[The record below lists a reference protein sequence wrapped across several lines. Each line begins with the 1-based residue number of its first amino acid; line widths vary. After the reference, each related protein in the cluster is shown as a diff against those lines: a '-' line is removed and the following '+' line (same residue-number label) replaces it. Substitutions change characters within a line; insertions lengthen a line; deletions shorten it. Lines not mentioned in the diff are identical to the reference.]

1 MVNTQALPPR
11 TVMRTSQVET
21 KVKSRRKM
29 RKISGILAA
38 GALLASVVFV
48 APAANAS
55 ETITGSGS
63 SFMNSFQTTCSALY
77 TKNKA
82 NYTSTGSST
91 GLSQFKAGTTD
102 FGGTDNA
109 YPSAPPA
116 NFTYVPLV
124 AGAIVI
130 AYNVPGVTNLRLDP
144 KTIGGIFDGTI
155 KTWDAAPIKKLN
167 PTAKLPKNKIQ
178 VVYRSDG
185 SGTTNNFSNYLRQ
198 TVGGKWTQNSTW
210 ATALGK
216 SPVGIGS
223 PQNQGVVAT
232 VAQTKFAVTYTEP
245 ADAKKAKLPY
255 ASVQNGSGEF
265 VRPSA
270 STAARFIAA
279 QPSDAQGLVT
289 FDYKKKVKGA
299 YAVTLIAYGLAP
311 TASSKPAKAAAVK
324 DYFNFILKTCGPR
337 NAAAMDYVAISGK
350 LQSTALRLISTI
362 K

>member
-1 MVNTQALPPR
+1 
-11 TVMRTSQVET
+11 
-21 KVKSRRKM
+21 M

-38 GALLASVVFV
+38 SALLASIVFV
-48 APAANAS
+48 APAAHAS

-63 SFMNSFQTTCSALY
+63 SFMNSFQQVCSALY

-130 AYNVPGVTNLRLDP
+130 AYNVPGVSNLRLTP
-144 KTIGGIFDGTI
+144 KVIGQIFDGTI

-167 PTAKLPKNKIQ
+167 PSAKLPKQNIQ

-185 SGTTNNFSNYLRQ
+185 SGTTNNFSNYLAQ
-198 TVGGKWTQNSTW
+198 TVGGSWKQNSTW
-210 ATALGK
+210 ATAVGK

-232 VAQTKFAVTYTEP
+232 VSQTKFSITYADP
-245 ADAKKAKLPY
+245 ADAKKNRLTFAL
-255 ASVQNGSGEF
+255 VQNGAGEF
-265 VRPSA
+265 VKPTA
-270 STAARFIAA
+270 ATAARFIAA
-279 QPSDAQGLVT
+279 QPLNAQGLLE
-289 FDYKKKVKGA
+289 FDYKKKVRGG
-299 YAVTLIAYGLAP
+299 YAITLVAYGLAP
-311 TASSKPAKAAAVK
+311 TASAKPAKAAAVK
-324 DYFNFILKTCGPR
+324 DYFTFILRTCGPQR
-337 NAAAMDYVAISGK
+337 AASGDYVAISGM
-350 LQSTALRLISTI
+350 LQPSALRAVAKI
-362 K
+362 

>member
-1 MVNTQALPPR
+1 
-11 TVMRTSQVET
+11 
-21 KVKSRRKM
+21 M

-38 GALLASVVFV
+38 SALLASIVFV
-48 APAANAS
+48 APAAHAS

-63 SFMNSFQTTCSALY
+63 SFMNSFQQVCSALY

-91 GLSQFKAGTTD
+91 GLSQFKAGTTN

-124 AGAIVI
+124 AGAINI

-144 KTIGGIFDGTI
+144 KTIGGIFDGKI

-167 PTAKLPKNKIQ
+167 PTAKLPKQKIQ

-185 SGTTNNFSNYLRQ
+185 SGTTNNFSNYLSQ
-198 TVGGKWTQNSTW
+198 TVGGSWKQNSTW

-232 VAQTKFAVTYTEP
+232 VSQTRFSITYADP
-245 ADAKKAKLPY
+245 ADAKKARLSF
-255 ASVQNGSGEF
+255 AAVQNGAGEF
-265 VRPSA
+265 VKP
-270 STAARFIAA
+270 TAASAGRFIASQRSSA
-279 QPSDAQGLVT
+279 NGLVT
-289 FDYKKKVKGA
+289 FNYKAKVRGGYPIA
-299 YAVTLIAYGLAP
+299 LVAYGLAP
-311 TASSKPAKAAAVK
+311 TASSQPAKAAAVK
-324 DYFNFILKTCGPR
+324 DYFTFIIRTCGPQR
-337 NAAAMDYVAISGK
+337 AASGDYVPITGK
-350 LQSTALRLISTI
+350 LQATALKLIATI

>member
-1 MVNTQALPPR
+1 
-11 TVMRTSQVET
+11 
-21 KVKSRRKM
+21 M

-38 GALLASVVFV
+38 SALLASIVFV

-63 SFMNSFQTTCSALY
+63 SFMNSFQQVCSALFPKAKG
-77 TKNKA
+77 TA

-102 FGGTDNA
+102 FGGSDNA

-130 AYNVPGVTNLRLDP
+130 AYNVPGVSNLRLTP
-144 KTIGGIFDGTI
+144 KVIGQIFDGTI
-155 KTWDAAPIKKLN
+155 KTWDAAAIKKLN
-167 PTAKLPKNKIQ
+167 PSAKLPKQKIQ

-185 SGTTNNFSNYLRQ
+185 SGTTNNFSNYLSQ
-198 TVGGKWTQNSTW
+198 TVGGSWKQNSTW

-216 SPVGIGS
+216 TPVGIGS
-223 PQNQGVVAT
+223 PQNQGVVST
-232 VAQTKFAVTYTEP
+232 VAQNKFSITYADP
-245 ADAKKAKLPY
+245 ADAKKNKLTF
-255 ASVQNGSGEF
+255 ASVQNGAGEF
-265 VRPSA
+265 VKPSA
-270 STAARFIAA
+270 ATASRFIAA
-279 QPSDAQGLVT
+279 QPTAANGLVT

-299 YAVTLIAYGLAP
+299 YPITLIAYGLAP
-311 TASSKPAKAAAVK
+311 TASFKKEKAKAVK
-324 DYFNFILKTCGPR
+324 DYFTFILKTCGPQR
-337 NAAAMDYVAISGK
+337 AAASDYVAITGK
-350 LQSTALRLISTI
+350 LQQTALKLVATI